1 MAQIPEAL
9 LGYGLRRQRPPGAST
24 WLSWAWRAG
33 PAHPVLAGTLGGA
46 TTQTPREPRR
56 LEQTTRTLGAQ
67 ATRALLDAP
76 PLPVQMET
84 TIKPSSGLPWGPSG
98 LAFARRERTSLLVKL
113 FIKMVL
119 TFPLRPPILPSQ
131 LSFLMS
137 EGVSPSLNP
146 AGGLARVS

>member
-98 LAFARRERTSLLVKL
+98 QESPLPPQEVWVQSLVGE
-113 FIKMVL
+113 
-119 TFPLRPPILPSQ
+119 LRSCMPWSVTKKQTEKHP
-131 LSFLMS
+131 
-137 EGVSPSLNP
+137 
-146 AGGLARVS
+146 

>member
-1 MAQIPEAL
+1 MEESSESHGDLCIITSPL
-9 LGYGLRRQRPPGAST
+9 NR
-24 WLSWAWRAG
+24 
-33 PAHPVLAGTLGGA
+33 VLNKYKCEKNRG
-46 TTQTPREPRR
+46 
-56 LEQTTRTLGAQ
+56 
-67 ATRALLDAP
+67 
-76 PLPVQMET
+76 
-84 TIKPSSGLPWGPSG
+84 GLPWGPSG